1 MKIIVAKNAGF
12 CFGVKRAVKIA
23 LDAAKKGKVYTL
35 GALIHN
41 PPMVE
46 EMRGKGVVAVDDF
59 RELNNARVVIPSHG
73 ISPKVLEE
81 IESQVDEI
89 IDATCPFVK
98 NAREEAVKLSKECDK
113 LIIVGDKKH
122 PEIRGILP
130 FLSDNVVVVKDAS
143 DLERKTFGSCGVIAQ
158 TTMSEDVFKQVVSKL
173 KSCSENVIVV
183 NTICDATR
191 RRQESTLKLLKDV
204 DMVIVI
210 GGHNSANTRRLL
222 ELCLNNKKTAYQVEN
237 VDELKAEWFKNCKK
251 VGITA
256 GASTPPWMI
265 EKIKERISNL

>member
-1 MKIIVAKNAGF
+1 MKIITAENAGF
-12 CFGVKRAVKIA
+12 CFGVKRAIKIA
-23 LDAAKKGKVYTL
+23 LDAAKDGKVYTL

-46 EMRGKGVVAVDDF
+46 KMQKEGVIATKNF
-59 RELNNARVVIPSHG
+59 KSLNNKRVIIPSHG
-73 ISPKVLEE
+73 ISPAVFKK
-81 IESQVDEI
+81 INAKEI

-98 NAREEAVKLSKECDK
+98 KARKEAIKLNRTCDQ

-122 PEIRGILP
+122 PEIQGILS
-130 FLSDNVVVVKDAS
+130 FLEGDVIVVRDAS
-143 DLERKTFGSCGVIAQ
+143 ELPNRNFNSCGIMAQ
-158 TTMSEDVFKQVVSKL
+158 TTMSKEIFQKVISKVKKKSQKL
-173 KSCSENVIVV
+173 KVI

-191 RRQESTLKLLKDV
+191 KRQSSTLKLLKNV
-204 DMVIVI
+204 DLIIVI

-222 ELCLNNKKTAYQVEN
+222 ELCILNKKHAKQVETEK
-237 VDELKAEWFKNCKK
+237 ELKIEWFRDCNK

-265 EKIKERISNL
+265 KRIKDKIQRIKN

>member
-1 MKIIVAKNAGF
+1 MKVIVAENAGF

-23 LDAAKKGKVYTL
+23 LDASKRGKVYTL

-41 PPMVE
+41 PPMVQQ
-46 EMRGKGVVAVDDF
+46 MRKKGVIAVNDF
-59 RELNNARVVIPSHG
+59 EGLDNERVIIPSHG
-73 ISPKVLEE
+73 ISPLVLKK
-81 IESQVDEI
+81 IKPKII

-98 NAREEAVKLSKECDK
+98 NAREEAVKLSKGCDQ

-130 FLSDNVVVVKDAS
+130 FLKSNVIVVKDAS
-143 DLERKTFGSCGVIAQ
+143 EVPNKSFGYCGIIAQ
-158 TTMSEDVFKQVVSKL
+158 TTMSETIFQEVALKVSNRSKSL
-173 KSCSENVIVV
+173 KIV

-191 RRQESTLKLLKDV
+191 KRQSSTLKLLKNVDV
-204 DMVIVI
+204 MIVI
-210 GGHNSANTRRLL
+210 GGHNSANTCRLL
-222 ELCLNNKKTAYQVEN
+222 ELCLRNKKLAFQIEDET
-237 VDELKAEWFKNCKK
+237 ELKKKWFKNCKK

-265 EKIKERISNL
+265 KRIREKILSLD